1 MAGLTGPSELHGVR
15 PRRGGGGREK
25 GIGHREPHVL
35 TGFLLIRSIPDA
47 SLYMVV

>member
-35 TGFLLIRSIPDA
+35 AGFRLILINSR
-47 SLYMVV
+47 